1 MTPRRKT
8 AETSFTSSQSHLPR
22 LTDYENG
29 ISAIDADYLRPGLA
43 AIHLIVE
50 ERQGGAGGY
59 RNLIFRSGVMEVLQ
73 KKNLAPADVAYVFVT
88 HIHLDHAGGAG
99 EFMHRFPNAKLVV
112 HPRGARHM
120 ADPARLIAS
129 AMTVYGEAEFRRIYG
144 DIRPVDASR
153 IIEAPDGFSLDF
165 NGRPLL
171 FLDTP
176 GHARHHYCILDEQ
189 SQSFFTGDT
198 FGISYREFDVDGME
212 FVFPTT
218 TPVQFDPAAAHASL
232 DRLMSYNPSYAFL
245 THYGRIGHLAA
256 PCCRNARSDRCPCDD
271 SPEIARCVPDRH
283 AALVEELGE
292 LLLRGSSH
300 TAANCRRKKFAAL
313 LSLDVGLNAQ
323 GLENWLDHAGRKQL
337 KPHSIAQP

>member
-1 MTPRRKT
+1 MSRPAKALATPSTQPAR
-8 AETSFTSSQSHLPR
+8 PR
-22 LTDYENG
+22 VTDYENG
-29 ISAIDADYLRPGLA
+29 ISAIDADYLRQGLA

-50 ERQGGAGGY
+50 GGKAALVDTGT
-59 RNLIFRSGVMEVLQ
+59 SSSVAGVMEALRR
-73 KKNLAPADVAYVFVT
+73 KNLAPDDMTYVFVT

-99 EFMHRFPNAKLVV
+99 EFMHHFPNAKLVV

-129 AMTVYGEAEFRRIYG
+129 AMTVYGEAEFKRIYG
-144 DIRPVDASR
+144 AIRPVDANR

-176 GHARHHYCILDEQ
+176 GHARHHYCIFDQ
-189 SQSFFTGDT
+189 QYRSFFTGDT

-218 TPVQFDPAAAHASL
+218 TPVQFDPVALHASL

-245 THYGRIGHLAA
+245 THYGRIGNLPRHAIEMHDLIDAHV
-256 PCCRNARSDRCPCDD
+256 S
-271 SPEIARCVPDRH
+271 IARKLQNHVPNRH
-283 AALVEELGE
+283 AALVEKLGE
-292 LLLRGSSH
+292 LLLQQVLAHSCKLPEEEIR
-300 TAANCRRKKFAAL
+300 NL
-313 LSLDVGLNAQ
+313 LSLDVELNAQ
-323 GLENWLDHAGRKQL
+323 GLENWLEQTRAG
-337 KPHSIAQP
+337 